1 MKEIK
6 KNYKGIFFV
15 LAIICVALFGYSVY
29 KNHQGNLGLDDGVV
43 DTDFGL
49 FLATQHALYVNDFN
63 NASVMIND
71 VKSDKKIVKQ
81 TKNIADFFNG
91 KMPGDAEKL
100 KDSKDLVEGMIYDAF
115 LIQKDDWRGIYNRH
129 SKEESILSAPL
140 RIFSGVNQ
148 GKIKETMKFID
159 SLPTNDYW
167 KSFARGQVY
176 VVQGKMD
183 DAAKEFAKVHPEFM
197 NINDYLYLMSFYKHN
212 GFDGDVEILKNDFTA
227 NLGGMY
233 MVDYPDIPDWET
245 YSGYKNNLVFS
256 IIQTVSHTQ
265 IMMYTDLSLMFL
277 RFAQIISDMPN
288 MDVFNYY
295 LGQYYYYN
303 IGDYESCFNKINK
316 SGPLYLFSQLKIAE
330 KNQDM
335 KTIQKIAKDNPLFI
349 PAFLIAAHENIKN
362 GNENAALKFINR
374 GLKQQNLPTAGRIY
388 FLKQRAYVY
397 LMFDKLKAAQ
407 KDVSEITNI
416 IGDITPE
423 IMLLQARIWERQ
435 NKNLDV
441 AYEYAMTLI
450 KLNKSDVNAWDVLGL
465 IISKKENISNAL
477 EIMERVGDMAIITS
491 SLYEHIGDLYVK
503 QGNKERALR
512 AYERALD
519 LSDDCMVVVPKLE
532 KKIRKLK

>member
-1 MKEIK
+1 MKEMK

-15 LAIICVALFGYSVY
+15 LAIVCIALFGYKIYETNQHKSG
-29 KNHQGNLGLDDGVV
+29 QGDEVT

-63 NASVMIND
+63 NASIMING

-81 TKNIADFFNG
+81 TKNITDFFSG
-91 KMPGDAEKL
+91 KMPQDAEKL
-100 KDSKDLVEGMIYDAF
+100 KDSKDLIDGMIYDAF
-115 LIQKDDWRGIYNRH
+115 LIQKDDWRSIYNRLG
-129 SKEESILSAPL
+129 KDESVLSAPL
-140 RIFSGVNQ
+140 RIFSGVHQ

-167 KSFARGQVY
+167 KSFIRGQVY
-176 VVQGKMD
+176 VVQGKMN

-212 GFDGDVEILKNDFTA
+212 GFEGDVEILKNDFTA

-233 MVDYPDIPDWET
+233 MVDYPDIPDWEN

-256 IIQTVSHTQ
+256 IIQTVSHMQ

-277 RFAQIISDMPN
+277 RFAQIISDAPN
-288 MDVFNYY
+288 MDVIDYY
-295 LGQYYYYN
+295 LGQYYFIN
-303 IGDYESCFNKINK
+303 SGDYESCFNKINK
-316 SGPLYLFSQLKIAE
+316 SGPLYLFAQLKIAE
-330 KNQDM
+330 KNQD
-335 KTIQKIAKDNPLFI
+335 KETIQKIATNNPLFI
-349 PAFLIAAHENIKN
+349 PAFLTAAHENIKN
-362 GNENAALKFINR
+362 GNKNAALRLINR
-374 GLKQQNLPTAGRIY
+374 GLKQKDLPIAGRIY
-388 FLKQRAYVY
+388 FLKQRAHVY

-407 KDVSEITNI
+407 KDVSEIKNI

-441 AYEYAMTLI
+441 AYEYAMTLV
-450 KLNKSDVNAWDVLGL
+450 KLNKSDVNAWDILGL
-465 IISKKENISNAL
+465 IISKKENINNAL
-477 EIMERVGDMAIITS
+477 EIMERVGDVAITTS

-503 QGNKERALR
+503 QGDKEHALR

-519 LSDDCMVVVPKLE
+519 LSDDCFVVVPKLK